1 MTLGACCGAAAALAS
16 VQLRTGMHLG
26 GLEPVF
32 PATSSMAIRRAT
44 MRNFAR
50 FGRIVTAE
58 MDVDD
63 ILQRGAF
70 PALDGPYRPNG

>member
-1 MTLGACCGAAAALAS
+1 
-16 VQLRTGMHLG
+16 
-26 GLEPVF
+26 
-32 PATSSMAIRRAT
+32 